1 MATAKIIDLVGSR
14 EWKTTDG
21 IWENYHKTGTSRL
34 VGRYSL
40 RSGDAGSGREDI
52 AQAAREVREWLGKAQ
67 AKRVPVRPVGGAW
80 SLSNIQLVQD
90 GWMLNTRR
98 FNRCFRLAP
107 ADFAPT
113 RTVDAKAFLLVEGG
127 VQVDEVLDKLQEMG
141 RSLVTTGAS
150 NGQTFPGACATGTHG
165 SVPTAGGIQQHVRAV
180 QMVTPS
186 GVWWIEPAAGL
197 MSDEFIAATGSTPL
211 RDDQAFAAALVAV
224 GSLGIVTAMVIES
237 VPLFLVRPYLKR
249 IDFNRQDLEML
260 QRGDFRAFSDAKGLK
275 GPLEFKGLKGEDDPY
290 FTMVILRPD
299 KPFGQAVVRF
309 LYKFPYHPGYVR
321 QKPAELGAGYD
332 AQSIIVW
339 ALRNFP
345 WARGFILHTLMRVAV
360 GKGVTGEVYG
370 TWGETLEAS
379 RPTSA
384 SFSAGVFCDRG
395 TLAQTV
401 DALCTA
407 FSRAG
412 GSTAVTLRFVKG
424 GPGYGLLSPA
434 RWEHSAAIDCDGP
447 GGPAT
452 VRAYMDMLQV
462 LEREGIPF
470 TLHWGKIN
478 NLNAKRVA
486 DDYGPDLARWKA
498 VRNQLLPTPADR
510 ALFATEELQNFGLA

>member
-1 MATAKIIDLVGSR
+1 MATAKVVDLVESR
-14 EWKTTDG
+14 EWKTADG
-21 IWENYHKTGTSRL
+21 RWENYHKTGASRL

-40 RSGDAGSGREDI
+40 RSGDAGRGREDI
-52 AQAAREVREWLGKAQ
+52 AQAARAVREWLLQAQ
-67 AKRVPVRPVGGAW
+67 AQGVPVRPVGGAW

-98 FNRCFRLAP
+98 FNRCFKLAP
-107 ADFAPT
+107 PDFTSPDVDT
-113 RTVDAKAFLLVEGG
+113 RAFMLVEGG
-127 VQVDEVLDKLQEMG
+127 VQVDEVLDKLEETG
-141 RSLVTTGAS
+141 RSLATTGAS

-180 QMVTPS
+180 QIVTPA
-186 GVWWIEPAAGL
+186 GTWWIEPAAGL
-197 MSDEFIAATGSTPL
+197 MSNAFIQETGSVAL
-211 RDDQAFAAALVAV
+211 RDDDAFAAALIAV

-237 VPLFLVRPYLKR
+237 VPIFLVRPYLKL
-249 IDFNRQDLEML
+249 IDFDRADLESL
-260 QRGDFRAFSDAKGLK
+260 QRGDFHAFSEAKGLK
-275 GPLEFKGLKGEDDPY
+275 GQDEPPY

-299 KPFGQAVVRF
+299 KPFGKAVVRF
-309 LYKFPYHPGYVR
+309 LYKFPYHPNYPR
-321 QKPAELGAGYD
+321 QTPAELGAGYD

-345 WARGFILHTLMRVAV
+345 WARGFILHTIMRLAV

-384 SFSAGVFCDRG
+384 SFSAGMFCDRG
-395 TLAQTV
+395 QLVRTV

-412 GSTAVTLRFVKG
+412 GSTAVTLRFVRG
-424 GPGYGLLSPA
+424 GAGYGLLSPA
-434 RWEHSAAIDCDGP
+434 RWEHSVAIDCDGP
-447 GGPAT
+447 GGPGT
-452 VRAYMDMLQV
+452 VRAYLHMLKV
-462 LEREGIPF
+462 LERDGIDF

-478 NLNAKRVA
+478 NLTPERVA
-486 DDYGPDLARWKA
+486 ADYGADLVRWKA
-498 VRNQLLPTPADR
+498 VRDRLLPTEADR
-510 ALFATEELQNFGLA
+510 RLFWTQELQDFGLAG

>member
-1 MATAKIIDLVGSR
+1 MADAKVVNLMESR

-21 IWENYHKTGTSRL
+21 IWENYHKTGASRL

-52 AQAAREVREWLGKAQ
+52 AQAAREVRKWLGQAQ
-67 AKRVPVRPVGGAW
+67 AQGVPVRPVGGAW

-98 FNRCFRLAP
+98 FNRCFKLAT
-107 ADFAPT
+107 ADFASPEVDT
-113 RTVDAKAFLLVEGG
+113 RAYMLVEGG
-127 VQVDEVLDKLQEMG
+127 VQVDEVLDKLEEVG

-180 QMVTPS
+180 QIVTP
-186 GVWWIEPAAGL
+186 GETWWIEPAAGL
-197 MSDEFIAATGSTPL
+197 MSDDFIRATGSTPL

-224 GSLGIVTAMVIES
+224 GSLGVVTAMVIQS
-237 VPLFLVRPYLKR
+237 VPIFLVRPYLKL
-249 IDFNRQDLEML
+249 IDFDRADLETL
-260 QRGDFRAFSDAKGLK
+260 QRGDFHAFSEAKGLK
-275 GPLEFKGLKGEDDPY
+275 GQDEPY

-299 KPFGQAVVRF
+299 KPFGKAVVRF
-309 LYKFPYHPGYVR
+309 LYKFPYHPNYPR
-321 QKPAELGAGYD
+321 QKPSDLGAGYD

-345 WARGFILHTLMRVAV
+345 WARGFILHTIMRLAV

-384 SFSAGVFCDRG
+384 SFSAGAFCDRRQ
-395 TLAQTV
+395 LVRTV

-424 GPGYGLLSPA
+424 GPGHGLLSPA
-434 RWEHSAAIDCDGP
+434 RWANSAAIDCDGP
-447 GGPAT
+447 GSAGT
-452 VRAYMDMLQV
+452 VRAYKHMLEV
-462 LEREGIPF
+462 LEREGIEY

-478 NLNAKRVA
+478 NLTPARVA
-486 DDYGPDLARWKA
+486 ADYGEDLVRWKA
-498 VRNQLLPTPADR
+498 VRDRLLPTPADR
-510 ALFATEELQNFGLA
+510 ALFATKELRDFGLAE

>member
-21 IWENYHKTGTSRL
+21 IWENYHKTGASRL

-67 AKRVPVRPVGGAW
+67 AKGVPVRPVGGAW

-98 FNRCFRLAP
+98 FNRCFKLAT
-107 ADFAPT
+107 ADFASPDVDT
-113 RTVDAKAFLLVEGG
+113 RAYMLVEGG
-127 VQVDEVLDKLQEMG
+127 VQVDEVLDKLEEVG
-141 RSLVTTGAS
+141 RSLATTGAS

-180 QMVTPS
+180 QMVTP
-186 GVWWIEPAAGL
+186 GGIWWIEPAAGL
-197 MSDEFIAATGSTPL
+197 MSDDFIRATGSTPL

-237 VPLFLVRPYLKR
+237 VPIFLVRPYLKL
-249 IDFNRQDLEML
+249 IDFDRADLETL
-260 QRGDFRAFSDAKGLK
+260 QRGDFHAFSEAKGLK
-275 GPLEFKGLKGEDDPY
+275 GQDEPY

-299 KPFGQAVVRF
+299 KPFGKAVVRF
-309 LYKFPYHPGYVR
+309 LYKFPYHPNYTH

-345 WARGFILHTLMRVAV
+345 WARGFILHTLMWAAV
-360 GKGVTGEVYG
+360 GKGVTDEVYG

-395 TLAQTV
+395 RLAQTV

-424 GPGYGLLSPA
+424 GPGNGLLSPA
-434 RWEHSAAIDCDGP
+434 RWEHTAAIDCDGP

-452 VRAYMDMLQV
+452 VRAYLHMLQV
-462 LEREGIPF
+462 LEGQGIPF

-478 NLNAKRVA
+478 NLTTQRVA
-486 DDYGPDLARWKA
+486 ADYGDDLVRWKE
-498 VRNQLLPTPADR
+498 VRDRLLPTAADR
-510 ALFATEELQNFGLA
+510 ALFTTKELREFGLAD